1 MRVNKASLHIH
12 VSCQTCPVFQ
22 QLLKGSCL
30 VKLCFY
36 RSVASFQSINE
47 GLAGSH
53 LILPSF
59 QSINEGLA
67 GSHLLLVTKQ
77 KTVTYLQSLKKTPQR
92 RQRVRYSSYN
102 AIFFAVLGSS
112 ETSSQP
118 SNNTSA
124 FFQLGNMLVIPMRT
138 LQFVH
143 AVSLLILYL
152 HIPSIV
158 LCLCVSGGGATKH
171 NLLTVNYI
179 EWS

>member
-12 VSCQTCPVFQ
+12 VSCPVFQ

-36 RSVASFQSINE
+36 RSVA
-47 GLAGSH
+47 
-53 LILPSF
+53 SF

>member
-53 LILPSF
+53 LLLPSFQSINEGLAGSHLILPSFQSINEGLAGSHLILPSF

-67 GSHLLLVTKQ
+67 GSHLLLLVTKQ
-77 KTVTYLQSLKKTPQR
+77 KTVTYLQSLKKRHSADSVFVTHLTTQFFSQCLEVQR
-92 RQRVRYSSYN
+92 PHHSPRITLLRSFS
-102 AIFFAVLGSS
+102 L
-112 ETSSQP
+112 ETC
-118 SNNTSA
+118 
-124 FFQLGNMLVIPMRT
+124 
-138 LQFVH
+138 
-143 AVSLLILYL
+143 LLFR
-152 HIPSIV
+152 
-158 LCLCVSGGGATKH
+158 
-171 NLLTVNYI
+171 
-179 EWS
+179 